1 MIRALRLLL
10 CAGLALA
17 LCAGLTPGVRG
28 QDQPPA
34 PAQPPAGQP
43 PAGQPPADQQPGPRP
58 GATPAASARPR
69 PKAPASPDPFRAE
82 ERRGRLDELELPT
95 IEVRGLIEIEG
106 RPPAALIRVGTYS
119 HVAVKGDSLSLSAKL
134 LGGRG
139 PSEQRVELEVLSVSK
154 AGLRLRHRES
164 NKELLYR

>member
-1 MIRALRLLL
+1 MLRLRPIRPSKSFLSPWFGSRTRGGSG
-10 CAGLALA
+10 AGGA
-17 LCAGLTPGVRG
+17 AGRAVRL
-28 QDQPPA
+28 PP
-34 PAQPPAGQP
+34 P
-43 PAGQPPADQQPGPRP
+43 
-58 GATPAASARPR
+58 SPR